1 MVPETPGISESQIIT
16 MYVAFDEEGKFDIAR
31 SDIEMPDEFSCDK
44 PAMVRAVDIA
54 SGTVIEEKVVADV
67 LDSPPQVSEE
77 SVQEAIK
84 DLQDAA
90 KNDPGLRDVLKALG
104 VSQD

>member
-1 MVPETPGISESQIIT
+1 

-31 SDIEMPDEFSCDK
+31 SDMEMLDEFSYDK

-54 SGTVIEEKVVADV
+54 SGTVIEEKVVADI
-67 LDSPPQVSEE
+67 LDSPPLVSEE

-90 KNDPGLRDVLKALG
+90 KNDPGLRDALKALG

>member
-1 MVPETPGISESQIIT
+1 

-31 SDIEMPDEFSCDK
+31 SDMEMPDEFSYDK

-54 SGTVIEEKVVADV
+54 SGTVIEEKVVADI
-67 LDSPPQVSEE
+67 LDSPPLVSEE

-90 KNDPGLRDVLKALG
+90 KSDPGLRDALKALG